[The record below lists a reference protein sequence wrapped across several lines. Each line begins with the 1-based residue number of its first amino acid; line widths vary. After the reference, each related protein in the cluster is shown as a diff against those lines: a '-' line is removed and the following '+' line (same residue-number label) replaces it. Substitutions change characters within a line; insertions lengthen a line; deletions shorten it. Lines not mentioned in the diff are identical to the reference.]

1 MRSVILKNVSSRAE
15 SAFAIFGGQIGK
27 KKLWGQKKKK
37 IRGKIL
43 IILEKHWGLGLSIPT
58 LVCHYLTGW

>member
-27 KKLWGQKKKK
+27 KNCGAKKKK
-37 IRGKIL
+37 
-43 IILEKHWGLGLSIPT
+43 LG
-58 LVCHYLTGW
+58 VKF